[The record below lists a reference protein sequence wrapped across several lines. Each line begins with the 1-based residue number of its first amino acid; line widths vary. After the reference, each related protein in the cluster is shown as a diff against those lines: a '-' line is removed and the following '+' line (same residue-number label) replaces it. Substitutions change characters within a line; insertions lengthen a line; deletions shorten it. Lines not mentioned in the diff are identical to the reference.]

1 MPPCGVLSRPDMPA
15 YRTSLRPC
23 LATLCCRQKRETIT
37 GRGTDAALQLFPDSA
52 EVADG
57 ELIVGGV
64 GATALADRFGT
75 PLVVY
80 CDQTIRARARAYRG
94 AAPDA
99 LVVYGTK
106 AFPNVAILR
115 LLAEEGLG
123 ADVSTLGELRFAQ
136 RAGVPSGRLVVH
148 GNNKSDE
155 ELAAAVDARAAYVVL
170 DSVEELDRARAAGVE
185 RMLIRITPGI
195 EADTHE
201 SIRTGHFGSK
211 FGVSPEEAAA
221 LAPEVDGLHVHVG
234 SQLLAVAAARETV
247 AWLNRFLEES
257 GWTPRVVDLG
267 GGLGVPTQPGERAP
281 SIDEFV
287 GALLGA
293 LEVPA
298 QVILEPGRSLVAHAG
313 VTLYRTGSVKR
324 SGDRTWVAVDGGI
337 SDNARPQLYDAR
349 YTAVVATRM
358 DAKASG
364 TYGVVGKHCE
374 SGDVLI
380 DTVQLADPRR
390 GDLLAVPAT
399 GGYTLA
405 MASNYNAVPRP
416 AAVLVANGEAQVI
429 RRRETLDDVL
439 ALET

>member
-1 MPPCGVLSRPDMPA
+1 MPRTRGLETATRPT
-15 YRTSLRPC
+15 R
-23 LATLCCRQKRETIT
+23 T
-37 GRGTDAALQLFPDSA
+37 GRGRTDAALELFPDSA
-52 EVADG
+52 EVVDG
-57 ELIVGGV
+57 ELRVGGV
-64 GATALADRFGT
+64 GAAALADEFGT
-75 PLVVY
+75 PLVAY
-80 CDQTIRARARAYRG
+80 CEQTIRARARAYRE

-136 RAGVPSGRLVVH
+136 LAGVPGERLVVH

-155 ELAAAVDARAAYVVL
+155 ELAAAVEARAAYVVL
-170 DSVEELDRARAAGVE
+170 DSVEELDRARDAGVE
-185 RMLIRITPGI
+185 RMLVRITPGI

-221 LAPEVDGLHVHVG
+221 LAPHVDGLHVHVG
-234 SQLLAVAAARETV
+234 SQLLALAAARETI
-247 AWLNRFLEES
+247 AWLNRFLEAS

-267 GGLGVPTQPGERAP
+267 GGLGVPTQPGEPAP
-281 SIDEFV
+281 SIAEFAEALV
-287 GALLGA
+287 GALTL
-293 LEVPA
+293 PA
-298 QVILEPGRSLVAHAG
+298 QVILEPGRSLVGQAG
-313 VTLYRTGSVKR
+313 VTLYRVGSVKR
-324 SGDRTWVAVDGGI
+324 SGDRTWVAVDGGV

-349 YTAVVATRM
+349 YTAVVATRLE
-358 DAKASG
+358 APATG
-364 TYGVVGKHCE
+364 TYGVAGKHCE

-380 DTVQLADPRR
+380 ETVELPEPRR
-390 GDLLAVPAT
+390 DDVLAVPAT
-399 GGYTLA
+399 GAYTLA

-416 AAVLVANGEAQVI
+416 GAVLVANGDAHVI

>member
-1 MPPCGVLSRPDMPA
+1 VPRTRVPA
-15 YRTSLRPC
+15 TATSPIRTGS
-23 LATLCCRQKRETIT
+23 
-37 GRGTDAALQLFPDSA
+37 GRTDAALELFPDSA
-52 EVADG
+52 EVLDG
-57 ELIVGGV
+57 ELTVGGA
-64 GATALADRFGT
+64 GASALADEFGT

-80 CDQTIRARARAYRG
+80 CEETIRARARAYRT

-136 RAGVPSGRLVVH
+136 QAGVPGERLVVH

-155 ELAAAVDARAAYVVL
+155 ELAAAVEARAAYVVL

-185 RMLIRITPGI
+185 RMLVRITPGI

-201 SIRTGHFGSK
+201 SIRTGHVGSK
-211 FGVSPEEAAA
+211 FGVTPDEATA
-221 LAPEVDGLHVHVG
+221 LAPHVDGLHVHVG

-247 AWLNRFLEES
+247 AWLGRFLEET
-257 GWTPRVVDLG
+257 GWAPRVVDLG
-267 GGLGVPTQPGERAP
+267 GGLGVPTQPGETAP

-287 GALLGA
+287 EALLGE
-293 LEVPA
+293 LSLQA
-298 QVILEPGRSLVAHAG
+298 QVILEPGRSLVGQAG
-313 VTLYRTGSVKR
+313 VTIYRVGSVKR
-324 SGDRTWVAVDGGI
+324 SGDRTWVAIDGGI
-337 SDNARPQLYDAR
+337 SDNARPQFYDAR

-358 DAKASG
+358 DEAATG
-364 TYGVVGKHCE
+364 TYGVAGKHCE

-380 DTVQLADPRR
+380 ESVPLAEPRR
-390 GDLLAVPAT
+390 GDLLAVPGT
-399 GGYTLA
+399 GAYTLA

-416 AAVLVANGEAQVI
+416 AAVLVSGGDARVI

-439 ALET
+439 QHETR